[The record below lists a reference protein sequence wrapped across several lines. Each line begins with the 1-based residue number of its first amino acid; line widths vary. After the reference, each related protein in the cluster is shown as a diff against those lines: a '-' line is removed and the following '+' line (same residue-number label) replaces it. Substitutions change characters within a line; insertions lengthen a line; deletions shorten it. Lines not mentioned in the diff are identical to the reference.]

1 MERQSDESG
10 TASQNKL
17 VKPGHPD
24 EIEYDSEDV
33 MIEFIKVE
41 CGRNADTDPFISN
54 IDIQDSEILDEQVL
68 QKVKEPTKK
77 HRPFHKTKLNTLRR
91 YGTVQ
96 PARDPSI
103 PPALKTKPITQEP
116 PTTFI
121 EAATANQSAT
131 SLLVRTEQRLN
142 NLETSLLEINGKL
155 DLLGDQFQSILESIT
170 ALPKQ
175 KRTCIDIGF
184 EKIDSLERLEAF
196 NEDLSQPEY
205 EEKMMQWLEGN
216 IVEERSDYRMT
227 DAMDMLFTRKFLTL
241 CSWTG
246 IGKGTQKIAM
256 MQMTNVTKLFQR
268 IGTTLTVV
276 VNQKRVAFFFM
287 KKLKNAYKR
296 ALAKGVRSP

>member
-1 MERQSDESG
+1 
-10 TASQNKL
+10 
-17 VKPGHPD
+17 
-24 EIEYDSEDV
+24 

-77 HRPFHKTKLNTLRR
+77 HKPFHKTKLNTLRR

-96 PARDPSI
+96 AARDPSI